1 MSKSKSNNK
10 QHKSS
15 KHDIIGRVRFL
26 YFAFMVIG
34 LGIAVRLIAVQI
46 ASPAVKH
53 NAEVLREGVFRTTEL
68 PAHRGAIL
76 TRDGEPLAI
85 SSLRYNAMLDFASEG
100 IQNADSATYYK
111 NADSLSCLLAL
122 HFNQADAEANG
133 YKYISEEGYRKI
145 LREQRQKRT
154 NRSYKLFPRL
164 VIIDEWNTLRNYPI
178 LNGNLGYVYSAP
190 AEEMRLYPLGDVA
203 RQIIGRHTTLKD
215 ESNNEIKGKGI
226 EYFYNDQLS
235 GINGQVKEQW
245 IAHGF
250 WTRVDDPNNKLPE
263 DGCDIITTIDAGLQ
277 RAADEYL
284 REVLQQQN
292 ASFGVAIVME
302 VETGNILAM
311 VNLSSGTERG
321 GEYTERVE
329 NHALCSKMMPGST
342 MKLATTMAL
351 LEIGGYDLSTKVNT
365 EHSRPGVSVKIG
377 SAKVQDTHDAGEGTD
392 GNVTLLD
399 AFAHSSNVYFAKAV
413 YELYK
418 DKPEVYTD
426 YLVSLRFNDY
436 IGLQEYGEQKSN
448 MPMAEAL
455 KLKQKSSSSYRLP
468 RMAYG
473 YELELP
479 PIHMITFYNG
489 VANDGRMMAPRF
501 VDRIE
506 RNGEVIERMPTEVL
520 IPKMC
525 SDRTLDLLDSCLVA
539 ASQRTSNRF
548 KDLPTTFGCKTG
560 TAQMW
565 SRFTTLGTLDHKA
578 MDNGLNIQDEIYYG
592 SIACIMPAE
601 NPKYT
606 ILVGVCKQKMFGG
619 DPYYGILL
627 AGPVA
632 NNIMT
637 YIHANDPSLHATIA
651 EAPMAYSP
659 TKIKGGNSDDVATVS
674 KRLSA
679 LYIDATEG
687 SVWSSA
693 KVDVGGNSAVTG
705 MEFPEGTVPDVR
717 GMGLSDALY
726 LLESVGMEVT
736 HSGYGAVRTQSI
748 DPGKEITSDNIA
760 IHLTL
765 K

>member
-1 MSKSKSNNK
+1 
-10 QHKSS
+10 
-15 KHDIIGRVRFL
+15 
-26 YFAFMVIG
+26 
-34 LGIAVRLIAVQI
+34 
-46 ASPAVKH
+46 
-53 NAEVLREGVFRTTEL
+53 
-68 PAHRGAIL
+68 
-76 TRDGEPLAI
+76 
-85 SSLRYNAMLDFASEG
+85 
-100 IQNADSATYYK
+100 
-111 NADSLSCLLAL
+111 
-122 HFNQADAEANG
+122 
-133 YKYISEEGYRKI
+133 
-145 LREQRQKRT
+145 
-154 NRSYKLFPRL
+154 
-164 VIIDEWNTLRNYPI
+164 
-178 LNGNLGYVYSAP
+178 
-190 AEEMRLYPLGDVA
+190 
-203 RQIIGRHTTLKD
+203 
-215 ESNNEIKGKGI
+215 
-226 EYFYNDQLS
+226 
-235 GINGQVKEQW
+235 
-245 IAHGF
+245 
-250 WTRVDDPNNKLPE
+250 
-263 DGCDIITTIDAGLQ
+263 
-277 RAADEYL
+277 
-284 REVLQQQN
+284 
-292 ASFGVAIVME
+292 
-302 VETGNILAM
+302 
-311 VNLSSGTERG
+311 
-321 GEYTERVE
+321 
-329 NHALCSKMMPGST
+329 
-342 MKLATTMAL
+342 
-351 LEIGGYDLSTKVNT
+351 
-365 EHSRPGVSVKIG
+365 
-377 SAKVQDTHDAGEGTD
+377 
-392 GNVTLLD
+392 
-399 AFAHSSNVYFAKAV
+399 
-413 YELYK
+413 
-418 DKPEVYTD
+418 
-426 YLVSLRFNDY
+426 
-436 IGLQEYGEQKSN
+436 
-448 MPMAEAL
+448 
-455 KLKQKSSSSYRLP
+455 
-468 RMAYG
+468 
-473 YELELP
+473 
-479 PIHMITFYNG
+479 
-489 VANDGRMMAPRF
+489 MMAPRF

-565 SRFTTLGTLDHKA
+565 STFTTLGTLDHKA

-726 LLESVGMEVT
+726 LLESVGMTVT

-748 DPGKEITSDNIA
+748 NPGTELTLDNLA

>member
-164 VIIDEWNTLRNYPI
+164 VTIDEWNTLRNYPI

-235 GINGQVKEQW
+235 GSNGQVKEQW

-311 VNLSSGTERG
+311 VNLGSGAERG
-321 GEYTERVE
+321 GEYTERVQ
-329 NHALCSKMMPGST
+329 NHALSSKMMPGST

-351 LEIGGYDLSTKVNT
+351 LEIGGYDLDTKVNT

-377 SAKVQDTHDAGEGTD
+377 RARVQDTHDAGEGTD

-418 DKPEVYTD
+418 DKPAIYTD
-426 YLVSLRFNDY
+426 YLASLRFNDY
-436 IGLQEYGEQKSN
+436 VGLMEYGEEKSN
-448 MPMAEAL
+448 MPMANTKKWETDGNTPV
-455 KLKQKSSSSYRLP
+455 RLP
-468 RMAYG
+468 RLAYG

-479 PIHMITFYNG
+479 PIHMATFYNG
-489 VANDGRMMAPRF
+489 VANDGRMLAPRF

-506 RNGEVIERMPTEVL
+506 RNGVVIERMPTEVL

-548 KDLPTTFGCKTG
+548 KDLPSTFGCKTG

-565 SRFTTLGTLDHKA
+565 SPFVTHGRLDHKA
-578 MDNGLNIQDEIYYG
+578 MENGLNIQDEIYYG

-606 ILVGVCKQKMFGG
+606 IYVGVCKQKMFGG

-637 YIHANDPSLHATIA
+637 YIHANDPSLHAAVA

-659 TKIKGGNSDDVATVS
+659 TKIKGGNTDDVTAVS
-674 KRLSA
+674 KHLSA
-679 LYIDATEG
+679 LYIDASEG
-687 SVWSSA
+687 KMWSSA

-705 MEFPEGTVPDVR
+705 MEFAEGTVPDVR

>member
-100 IQNADSATYYK
+100 IQNADSTTYYK

-164 VIIDEWNTLRNYPI
+164 VTIDEWNTLRNYPI

-235 GINGQVKEQW
+235 GSNGQVKEQW

-250 WTRVDDPNNKLPE
+250 WTRVDDSNNKLPE

-311 VNLSSGTERG
+311 VNLGSGAERG
-321 GEYTERVE
+321 GEYTERVQ
-329 NHALCSKMMPGST
+329 NHALSSKMMPGST

-351 LEIGGYDLSTKVNT
+351 LEIGGYDLDTKVNT

-377 SAKVQDTHDAGEGTD
+377 RARVQDTHDAGEGTD

-418 DKPEVYTD
+418 DKPAIYTD
-426 YLVSLRFNDY
+426 YLASLRFNDY
-436 IGLQEYGEQKSN
+436 VGLMEYGEEKSN
-448 MPMAEAL
+448 MPMANTKKWETNGNTPV
-455 KLKQKSSSSYRLP
+455 RLP
-468 RMAYG
+468 RLAYG

-479 PIHMITFYNG
+479 PIHMATFYNG
-489 VANDGRMMAPRF
+489 VANDGRMLAPRF

-506 RNGEVIERMPTEVL
+506 RNGVVIERMPTEVL

-548 KDLPTTFGCKTG
+548 KDLPSTFGCKTG

-565 SRFTTLGTLDHKA
+565 SPFVTHGRLDHKA
-578 MDNGLNIQDEIYYG
+578 MENGLNIQDEIYYG

-606 ILVGVCKQKMFGG
+606 IYVGVCKQKMFGG

-637 YIHANDPSLHATIA
+637 YIHANDPSLHAAVA

-659 TKIKGGNSDDVATVS
+659 TKIKGGNTDDVTAVS
-674 KRLSA
+674 KHLSA
-679 LYIDATEG
+679 LYIDASEG
-687 SVWSSA
+687 KMWSSA
-693 KVDVGGNSAVTG
+693 KIDVGGNSAVTG
-705 MEFPEGTVPDVR
+705 MEFAEGTVPDVR

-726 LLESVGMEVT
+726 LLESAGMEVT

>member
-1 MSKSKSNNK
+1 MSKSNNK

-164 VIIDEWNTLRNYPI
+164 VTIDEWNTLRNYPI

-235 GINGQVKEQW
+235 GSNGQVKEQW

-250 WTRVDDPNNKLPE
+250 WTRVDDSNNKLPE

-311 VNLSSGTERG
+311 VNLGSGAERG
-321 GEYTERVE
+321 GEYTERVQ
-329 NHALCSKMMPGST
+329 NHALSSKMMPGST

-351 LEIGGYDLSTKVNT
+351 LEIGGYDLDTKVNT

-377 SAKVQDTHDAGEGTD
+377 RARVQDTHDAGEGTD

-418 DKPEVYTD
+418 DKPAIYTD
-426 YLVSLRFNDY
+426 YLASLRFNDY
-436 IGLQEYGEQKSN
+436 VGLMEYGEEKSN
-448 MPMAEAL
+448 MPMANTKKWETDGNTPV
-455 KLKQKSSSSYRLP
+455 RLP
-468 RMAYG
+468 RLAYG

-479 PIHMITFYNG
+479 PIHMATFYNG
-489 VANDGRMMAPRF
+489 VANDGRMLAPRF

-506 RNGEVIERMPTEVL
+506 RNGVVIERMPTEVL

-548 KDLPTTFGCKTG
+548 KDLPSTFGCKTG

-565 SRFTTLGTLDHKA
+565 SRFVTHGRLDHKA
-578 MDNGLNIQDEIYYG
+578 MENGLNIQDEIYYG

-606 ILVGVCKQKMFGG
+606 IYVGVCKQKMFGG

-637 YIHANDPSLHATIA
+637 YIHANDPSLHAAVA

-659 TKIKGGNSDDVATVS
+659 TKIKGGNTDDVTAVS
-674 KRLSA
+674 KHLSA
-679 LYIDATEG
+679 LYIDASEG
-687 SVWSSA
+687 KIWSSA
-693 KVDVGGNSAVTG
+693 KIDVGGNSAVTG
-705 MEFPEGTVPDVR
+705 MEFAEGTVPDVR